1 MIKTIAIGVWAAVV
15 ALGSTYAVAMWSS
28 GGQVEMPIVPSNDG
42 FTGLE
47 YRKPAP
53 ITVPMI
59 ADGRLR
65 GYVVAKVVYTANGQ
79 TLHAFPVD
87 PTSFVLDEAFRRIYT
102 EGRIEFDQ
110 MSKYNLEDITT
121 EIKASVN
128 KRLGGEIVHDV
139 LIEELNYVDKDSV
152 NKGGATEA
160 AAAAPTP
167 TPTAA
172 PPK

>member
-1 MIKTIAIGVWAAVV
+1 MIKTIAIGIWAAMV

-28 GGQVEMPIVPSNDG
+28 GGKVEMPVVVPSQDN
-42 FTGLE
+42 FSGLE

-59 ADGRLR
+59 SDGRLR

-87 PTSFVLDEAFRRIYT
+87 PTPFVLDEAFRRIYT

-110 MSKYNLEDITT
+110 MSKYNLEDMTT

-128 KRLGGEIVHDV
+128 KRLGAEIIHDV
-139 LIEELNYVDKDSV
+139 LMEELNYVDKDSM
-152 NKGGATEA
+152 NKGGTSEA
-160 AAAAPTP
+160 APAPAASN
-167 TPTAA
+167 
-172 PPK
+172 